1 MEGWGEEEDTGAAA
15 LVEAGLS
22 ATGCSDFEQAARSRK
37 PASTSG
43 IEVFFTDSSKDFGA
57 RAARIIPL
65 AQEPKFRDEA
75 SVGDVPATGV
85 VPAAGTR
92 SLCDLHPL
100 RQGGEHAAPQAA
112 VTARHENPECPT
124 AS

>member
-37 PASTSG
+37 PASMSG

-65 AQEPKFRDEA
+65 AQEAKFRDEA
-75 SVGDVPATGV
+75 DAGCSGNRGDAGRYAIALQLAPIATGRRTCS
-85 VPAAGTR
+85 AASCRNSPYTR
-92 SLCDLHPL
+92 I
-100 RQGGEHAAPQAA
+100 
-112 VTARHENPECPT
+112 
-124 AS
+124 

>member
-15 LVEAGLS
+15 FVEAGLS

-65 AQEPKFRDEA
+65 AQEAKFRDEA
-75 SVGDVPATGV
+75 SVGMFRQPGWHRQVRDRFATCTRCDR
-85 VPAAGTR
+85 AANMQR
-92 SLCDLHPL
+92 RKLP
-100 RQGGEHAAPQAA
+100 
-112 VTARHENPECPT
+112 
-124 AS
+124 